1 VKCKLGQ
8 RLHGVKIV
16 TVMVIRGKN
25 EIAMGALITETGT
38 REQITESKT
47 ALTGVKTDGIMMDTI
62 AVIHLEEI
70 LLIETQ
76 IGVIRAGTILAVEI
90 STAEI
95 QEIRGLVIGIS
106 TAEIQGIQGLVEEIP
121 IEEIRDLV
129 EEKTKSLPI
138 MTGLAKSVTMLT
150 SRSEKNAIDAENRKT
165 DIQETIKADS
175 EIVGRD
181 KINPDILNQ
190 DIMMDNHE
198 NSVRQKESQ
207 QTMLTTKLQNH

>member
-1 VKCKLGQ
+1 MKCKLGQ
-8 RLHGVKIV
+8 RLHEVKIV

-25 EIAMGALITETGT
+25 EIAMGAQITETGT

-47 ALTGVKTDGIMMDTI
+47 ALTGVKTDGIMIDTI

-95 QEIRGLVIGIS
+95 QEIR
-106 TAEIQGIQGLVEEIP
+106 GLVEEIP

-165 DIQETIKADS
+165 DIQETIKADR

>member
-1 VKCKLGQ
+1 MKYKLGQ
-8 RLHGVKIV
+8 RLQEAKVV
-16 TVMVIRGKN
+16 TVMEIRGMT
-25 EIAMGALITETGT
+25 EIAMGAQITETGT
-38 REQITESKT
+38 REQTTESKT
-47 ALTGVKTDGIMMDTI
+47 ALNGVKTGEIMMDTT

-70 LLIETQ
+70 LLTETQ
-76 IGVIRAGTILAVEI
+76 IGVIRAGTILVE
-90 STAEI
+90 E
-95 QEIRGLVIGIS
+95 IS

-129 EEKTKSLPI
+129 EKITKFLPI
-138 MTGLAKSVTMLT
+138 MTGLAKSVTMST
-150 SRSEKNAIDAENRKT
+150 SRSERNAIDAENRKT
-165 DIQETIKADS
+165 EIQETIMADR

-181 KINPDILNQ
+181 KINPDNLNQ

>member
-1 VKCKLGQ
+1 
-8 RLHGVKIV
+8 
-16 TVMVIRGKN
+16 M
-25 EIAMGALITETGT
+25 
-38 REQITESKT
+38 
-47 ALTGVKTDGIMMDTI
+47 
-62 AVIHLEEI
+62 
-70 LLIETQ
+70 
-76 IGVIRAGTILAVEI
+76 
-90 STAEI
+90 
-95 QEIRGLVIGIS
+95 GIS
-106 TAEIQGIQGLVEEIP
+106 IEEIQGIQGLVEEIP

-165 DIQETIKADS
+165 DIQETIKADR

-181 KINPDILNQ
+181 KINPDNLNQ

>member
-1 VKCKLGQ
+1 MKCKLGQ
-8 RLHGVKIV
+8 RLHEVKIV

-25 EIAMGALITETGT
+25 EIAMGAQITETGT

-95 QEIRGLVIGIS
+95 QEI
-106 TAEIQGIQGLVEEIP
+106 
-121 IEEIRDLV
+121 
-129 EEKTKSLPI
+129 
-138 MTGLAKSVTMLT
+138 
-150 SRSEKNAIDAENRKT
+150 
-165 DIQETIKADS
+165 
-175 EIVGRD
+175 
-181 KINPDILNQ
+181 
-190 DIMMDNHE
+190 
-198 NSVRQKESQ
+198 
-207 QTMLTTKLQNH
+207 

>member
-1 VKCKLGQ
+1 MKYKLGQ
-8 RLHGVKIV
+8 RLQEAKVV
-16 TVMVIRGKN
+16 TVMEIRGMT
-25 EIAMGALITETGT
+25 EIAMGGQITETGT
-38 REQITESKT
+38 REQTTESKT
-47 ALTGVKTDGIMMDTI
+47 ALNGVKTGEIMMDTT

-70 LLIETQ
+70 LLTETQ
-76 IGVIRAGTILAVEI
+76 IGVIRAGTILVE
-90 STAEI
+90 E
-95 QEIRGLVIGIS
+95 IS

-129 EEKTKSLPI
+129 EKITKFLPI
-138 MTGLAKSVTMLT
+138 MTGLAKSVTMST
-150 SRSEKNAIDAENRKT
+150 SRSERNAIDAENRKT
-165 DIQETIKADS
+165 DIQETTKADR

>member
-1 VKCKLGQ
+1 
-8 RLHGVKIV
+8 
-16 TVMVIRGKN
+16 MVIRGKN
-25 EIAMGALITETGT
+25 EIAMGAQITETGT

-47 ALTGVKTDGIMMDTI
+47 ALTGVKTDGIMIDTI

-106 TAEIQGIQGLVEEIP
+106 

-165 DIQETIKADS
+165 DIQETIKADR

>member
-1 VKCKLGQ
+1 MKCKLGQ
-8 RLHGVKIV
+8 RLHEVKIV

-25 EIAMGALITETGT
+25 EITMGAQITETGT
-38 REQITESKT
+38 REQITESKN
-47 ALTGVKTDGIMMDTI
+47 ALTGVKTDGRMMDTI

-106 TAEIQGIQGLVEEIP
+106 

-165 DIQETIKADS
+165 DIQETIKADR

>member
-1 VKCKLGQ
+1 MKYKLGQ
-8 RLHGVKIV
+8 RLQEAKVV
-16 TVMVIRGKN
+16 TVMEIRGMT
-25 EIAMGALITETGT
+25 EIAMGAQITETGT
-38 REQITESKT
+38 REQTTESKT
-47 ALTGVKTDGIMMDTI
+47 ALNGVKTGEIMMDTT

-70 LLIETQ
+70 LLTETQ
-76 IGVIRAGTILAVEI
+76 IGVIRAGTILVE
-90 STAEI
+90 E
-95 QEIRGLVIGIS
+95 IS
-106 TAEIQGIQGLVEEIP
+106 TAEIQGIQGIVEEIP

-129 EEKTKSLPI
+129 EKITKFLPI
-138 MTGLAKSVTMLT
+138 MTGLAKSVTMST
-150 SRSEKNAIDAENRKT
+150 SRSERNAIDAENRKT
-165 DIQETIKADS
+165 DIQETTKADR

>member
-1 VKCKLGQ
+1 MKCKLGQ
-8 RLHGVKIV
+8 RLHEVKIV

-25 EIAMGALITETGT
+25 EIAMGAQITETGT
-38 REQITESKT
+38 REQITESKN

-106 TAEIQGIQGLVEEIP
+106 

-165 DIQETIKADS
+165 DIQETIKADR

>member
-1 VKCKLGQ
+1 MKYKLGQ
-8 RLHGVKIV
+8 RLQEAKVV
-16 TVMVIRGKN
+16 TVMEIRGMT
-25 EIAMGALITETGT
+25 EIAMGAQITETGT
-38 REQITESKT
+38 REQTTESKT
-47 ALTGVKTDGIMMDTI
+47 ALNGVKTGEIMMDTT

-70 LLIETQ
+70 LLTETQ
-76 IGVIRAGTILAVEI
+76 IGVIRAGTILVE
-90 STAEI
+90 E
-95 QEIRGLVIGIS
+95 IS

-129 EEKTKSLPI
+129 EKITKFLPI
-138 MTGLAKSVTMLT
+138 MTGLAKSVTMST
-150 SRSEKNAIDAENRKT
+150 SRSERNAIDAENRKT
-165 DIQETIKADS
+165 DIQETTKADR

>member
-1 VKCKLGQ
+1 MKYKLGQ
-8 RLHGVKIV
+8 RLQEAKVV
-16 TVMVIRGKN
+16 TVMEIRGMT
-25 EIAMGALITETGT
+25 EIAMGAQITETGT
-38 REQITESKT
+38 REQTTESKT
-47 ALTGVKTDGIMMDTI
+47 ALTGVKTDEIMMDTT

-70 LLIETQ
+70 LLTETQ
-76 IGVIRAGTILAVEI
+76 IGVIRAGTILVE
-90 STAEI
+90 E
-95 QEIRGLVIGIS
+95 IS

-129 EEKTKSLPI
+129 EKITKFLPI
-138 MTGLAKSVTMLT
+138 MTGLAKSVTMST
-150 SRSEKNAIDAENRKT
+150 SRSERNAIDAENRKT
-165 DIQETIKADS
+165 EIQETIMADR

-181 KINPDILNQ
+181 KINPDNLNQ

>member
-1 VKCKLGQ
+1 MKYKLGQ
-8 RLHGVKIV
+8 RLQEAKVV
-16 TVMVIRGKN
+16 TVMEIRGMT
-25 EIAMGALITETGT
+25 EIAMGAQITETGT
-38 REQITESKT
+38 REQTTESKT
-47 ALTGVKTDGIMMDTI
+47 ALTGVKTDEIMMDTT

-70 LLIETQ
+70 LLTETQ
-76 IGVIRAGTILAVEI
+76 IGVIRAGTILVE
-90 STAEI
+90 E
-95 QEIRGLVIGIS
+95 IS

-121 IEEIRDLV
+121 IKEIRDLV
-129 EEKTKSLPI
+129 EEKTKFLPI
-138 MTGLAKSVTMLT
+138 MTGLAKSVTMST
-150 SRSEKNAIDAENRKT
+150 SRSERNAIDAENRKT
-165 DIQETIKADS
+165 DIQETTKADR

>member
-1 VKCKLGQ
+1 
-8 RLHGVKIV
+8 
-16 TVMVIRGKN
+16 MEIRGMT
-25 EIAMGALITETGT
+25 EIAMGAQITETGT
-38 REQITESKT
+38 REQTTESKT
-47 ALTGVKTDGIMMDTI
+47 ALTGVKTDEIMMDTT

-70 LLIETQ
+70 LLTETQ
-76 IGVIRAGTILAVEI
+76 IGVIRAGTILVE
-90 STAEI
+90 E
-95 QEIRGLVIGIS
+95 IS

-129 EEKTKSLPI
+129 EKITKFLPI
-138 MTGLAKSVTMLT
+138 MTGLAKSVTMST
-150 SRSEKNAIDAENRKT
+150 SRSERNAIDAENRKT
-165 DIQETIKADS
+165 EIQETIMADR

-181 KINPDILNQ
+181 KINPDNLNQ

>member
-1 VKCKLGQ
+1 MKYKLGQ
-8 RLHGVKIV
+8 RLQEAKVV
-16 TVMVIRGKN
+16 TVMEIRGMT
-25 EIAMGALITETGT
+25 EIAMGGQITETGT
-38 REQITESKT
+38 REQTTESKT
-47 ALTGVKTDGIMMDTI
+47 ALTGVKTDEIMMDTT

-70 LLIETQ
+70 LLTETQ
-76 IGVIRAGTILAVEI
+76 IGVIRAGTILVEEI

-95 QEIRGLVIGIS
+95 QGILGLVIGIS

-165 DIQETIKADS
+165 DIQETIKADR

>member
-1 VKCKLGQ
+1 MKYKLGQ
-8 RLHGVKIV
+8 RLQEAKVV
-16 TVMVIRGKN
+16 TVMEIRGMT
-25 EIAMGALITETGT
+25 EIAMGAQITETGT
-38 REQITESKT
+38 REQTTESKT
-47 ALTGVKTDGIMMDTI
+47 ALTGVKTDEIMMDTT

-70 LLIETQ
+70 LLTETQ
-76 IGVIRAGTILAVEI
+76 IGVIRAGTILVE
-90 STAEI
+90 E
-95 QEIRGLVIGIS
+95 IS
-106 TAEIQGIQGLVEEIP
+106 TAEIQGIQGIVEEIP

-129 EEKTKSLPI
+129 EKITKFLPI
-138 MTGLAKSVTMLT
+138 MTGLAKSVTMST
-150 SRSEKNAIDAENRKT
+150 SRSERNAIDAENRKT
-165 DIQETIKADS
+165 DIQETTKADR